1 MLRPQAL
8 TCWKEWTL
16 VSQANS
22 AASMLQVILAS
33 FLFLLPQ
40 AAHLSLAAAALAATT
55 VCLSVCLYSCL
66 SALASTVLAHTHT
79 YRAQSADSFLG
90 CCCFIPRRFLFVAL
104 PCECTSSVSGAHYDD
119 DIAIVGKH
127 THTHTQR
134 RTHTPSHSIF
144 LSLYLSLLLIPAR
157 VNFLLCSNCKK
168 IINLIL

>member
-1 MLRPQAL
+1 MLPS
-8 TCWKEWTL
+8 CCK
-16 VSQANS
+16 SS
-22 AASMLQVILAS
+22 SPAASGS
-33 FLFLLPQ
+33 
-40 AAHLSLAAAALAATT
+40 ALKSRCCCCCYY
-55 VCLSVCLYSCL
+55 CLSVCLYSCL

-119 DIAIVGKH
+119 DVAIVGKH

-134 RTHTPSHSIF
+134 RTHTLLLTPSF
-144 LSLYLSLLLIPAR
+144 SLYLCLLLIPPR
-157 VNFLLCSNCKK
+157 INFLLCSNCKK